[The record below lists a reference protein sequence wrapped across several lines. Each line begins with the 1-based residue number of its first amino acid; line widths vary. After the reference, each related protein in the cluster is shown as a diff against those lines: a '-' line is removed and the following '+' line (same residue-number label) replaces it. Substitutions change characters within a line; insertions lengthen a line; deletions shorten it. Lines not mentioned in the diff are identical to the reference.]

1 MRSSTAQ
8 YEILRALFFLTSC
21 WMKDIKLI
29 VRGRYSDAAV
39 TKAVSKLISDGLAAA
54 VEKEDKKSGRYKM
67 LFITGKGR
75 RELADSSEEEYFYDD
90 HHFKNYE
97 KRFRRYRSTADDVL
111 FRKLTGNRAKVMFEG
126 AEVRTFP
133 IDKPTLY
140 RIFFHYLPKSDVRWK
155 NYDEAC
161 AHDSYYAEMNDEELE
176 QAMNDSEGGFYY
188 TAEEYRLMLDQLSP
202 NTSDTIRGSR
212 FRGIYFNRYT
222 CLAVYVQEP
231 GKIGMIGIAPD
242 TENKLAAS
250 LKWFAQSCLPGVFR
264 SISEIGISSHGVNA
278 LIISNGYSMIYSMVT
293 GYRNGIIKAAANG
306 KELVK
311 ASGNIRRLMYGDAR
325 YPRLFVTPAN
335 VEGVDS
341 LYYLTHS
348 TPERWIA
355 DSKAIIARI
364 RKGST
369 PSPAKGTFNELPPG
383 NGLYAGVFQKVL
395 NWKPVTA
402 NVVYLPVCE
411 VNLLRQMSVN
421 GTEAQKDFLIF
432 TDMSLRKIDAIDHC
446 LRKPVIY
453 CDADSGKEIYY
464 STETGHLITMDSE
477 DYQAAVVT
485 AGLNDSAGY
494 GFRYSD
500 EEKEAVKAALDKSAD
515 LTEVRTVLES
525 IRANNR
531 LNGAEVVR
539 HPVPVMI
546 QTYGYNG
553 LPIDEKTGNGPEKHS
568 AEKKSKPAVS
578 ALSIYVGNERYKTI
592 RRAAGIKG
600 VSISRFCADIL
611 SKEAAVICTEED
623 KRKKK
628 EIELM
633 RNLTK

>member
-1 MRSSTAQ
+1 M
-8 YEILRALFFLTSC
+8 
-21 WMKDIKLI
+21 
-29 VRGRYSDAAV
+29 
-39 TKAVSKLISDGLAAA
+39 
-54 VEKEDKKSGRYKM
+54 
-67 LFITGKGR
+67 
-75 RELADSSEEEYFYDD
+75 
-90 HHFKNYE
+90 
-97 KRFRRYRSTADDVL
+97 
-111 FRKLTGNRAKVMFEG
+111 
-126 AEVRTFP
+126 
-133 IDKPTLY
+133 
-140 RIFFHYLPKSDVRWK
+140 
-155 NYDEAC
+155 
-161 AHDSYYAEMNDEELE
+161 
-176 QAMNDSEGGFYY
+176 
-188 TAEEYRLMLDQLSP
+188 
-202 NTSDTIRGSR
+202 
-212 FRGIYFNRYT
+212 
-222 CLAVYVQEP
+222 
-231 GKIGMIGIAPD
+231 
-242 TENKLAAS
+242 
-250 LKWFAQSCLPGVFR
+250 
-264 SISEIGISSHGVNA
+264 
-278 LIISNGYSMIYSMVT
+278 
-293 GYRNGIIKAAANG
+293 
-306 KELVK
+306 
-311 ASGNIRRLMYGDAR
+311 
-325 YPRLFVTPAN
+325 
-335 VEGVDS
+335 
-341 LYYLTHS
+341 
-348 TPERWIA
+348 
-355 DSKAIIARI
+355 
-364 RKGST
+364 
-369 PSPAKGTFNELPPG
+369 
-383 NGLYAGVFQKVL
+383 YAGVFQKVL